1 MTDPHRVLVVDDD
14 TDIRET
20 IIEVLEDAGYQ
31 AVGAANGIEALAQLR
46 APEDSWCVVLL
57 DLMMPQMDGR
67 TFRVEQLQDP
77 ALSPIP
83 VVIVSAMTD
92 VAEAAEEL
100 QVAAHV
106 TKPVPLAK
114 LVQIVDRFC
123 PRDDGSE

>member
-46 APEDSWCVVLL
+46 APADSWCVVLL

-106 TKPVPLAK
+106 TKPVRLAQ
-114 LVQIVDRFC
+114 LMQIVDRFC
-123 PRDDGSE
+123 PRHDGSE